1 MLERL
6 HLGLELLLLLN
17 EPSKRGLFGRRQ
29 HRLDLLLSEH
39 ELLRLLFAVVQ
50 VQLRHDF
57 RLKLTQLRLY
67 LFQLFHLFGYFY
79 SNATTV
85 TVNTICCCCCSTTR
99 YECRGNGIRCRRC
112 CCCCR
117 LICDYC
123 RRLYHTLY

>member
-17 EPSKRGLFGRRQ
+17 EPSKRGLFGGRQ

-57 RLKLTQLRLY
+57 RLELTQLRL
-67 LFQLFHLFGYFY
+67 HLF
-79 SNATTV
+79 
-85 TVNTICCCCCSTTR
+85 
-99 YECRGNGIRCRRC
+99 
-112 CCCCR
+112 
-117 LICDYC
+117 
-123 RRLYHTLY
+123 